1 MPTLLLDLRLD
12 LCDEFPLTRRTTMAE
27 TSSIGGKVRLVRESR
42 KLTLE
47 QLAERA
53 ELRTELIA
61 RIESG
66 ALIPSL
72 GPLVRIARAVGV
84 RLGTFLDD
92 QENVGPVVVRS
103 GDQRTVMHVSD
114 KSEPARSDLDLFPL
128 ALNKTGRH
136 MEPFLGDIYPSSAED
151 AKLSAHEGEE
161 FIHVLSGG
169 VEVTYG
175 SETYALAAGD
185 SIYYDSIVPH
195 HVHCRG
201 ERAAR
206 ILAVVYT
213 PW

>member
-1 MPTLLLDLRLD
+1 MTDRQ
-12 LCDEFPLTRRTTMAE
+12 
-27 TSSIGGKVRLVRESR
+27 SIGRKVRSVRESR
-42 KLTLE
+42 SLSLE

-72 GPLVRIARAVGV
+72 GPLVRIARALGV

-92 QENVGPVVVRS
+92 QENVGPVIARA
-103 GDQRTVMHVSD
+103 GEPRTVMHVSD
-114 KSEPARSDLDLFPL
+114 KKEPARSDLDLFPL
-128 ALNKTGRH
+128 ATNKAGRH

-151 AKLSAHEGEE
+151 ARLSAHEGEE
-161 FIHVLSGG
+161 FIYVFAGEVEIIYGNRSHRLS
-169 VEVTYG
+169 V
-175 SETYALAAGD
+175 GD

-195 HVHCRG
+195 HVHCAGDRP
-201 ERAAR
+201 AQ

-213 PW
+213 PS